1 MMEFNQA
8 NVTELHF
15 LCRNWYYREGQK
27 LSHHQATKSNMIPF
41 LGQISATQKNG
52 THHGNRLINSTTR
65 LHRPREE
72 RWADW
77 FSAMIEADGYWRV
90 ANHAW
95 QMIACSHLFS
105 LISDGFNCRTCW
117 RRHAFVSLIGG
128 GSVVRI
134 VWKKVGRV
142 RIWLTWVSS
151 HVLVFSDRDVALM
164 GGLVLCS
171 PNAFDLLW
179 HHFSLTGRGGHD
191 LDGWFV
197 HVNKPQAA

>member
-1 MMEFNQA
+1 
-8 NVTELHF
+8 
-15 LCRNWYYREGQK
+15 
-27 LSHHQATKSNMIPF
+27 
-41 LGQISATQKNG
+41 
-52 THHGNRLINSTTR
+52 
-65 LHRPREE
+65 
-72 RWADW
+72 
-77 FSAMIEADGYWRV
+77 MIEADGYWRV
-90 ANHAW
+90 SNHAW

-164 GGLVLCS
+164 SGLVLCS
-171 PNAFDLLW
+171 PNAIDLLW

-197 HVNKPQAA
+197 MSTSHRLLRQSKLQATPLSKYKMWSILFTVYLPLCFYYCQWSWCSHSIWGDVVIWRGGW